1 VILFWRFGEREKWLD
16 GIKLG
21 IGHGVVPTLAK
32 GLAPTKPMH
41 AEVAA
46 FDQAVAFQGL

>member
-1 VILFWRFGEREKWLD
+1 VILFWRFGEREAWLD

-21 IGHGVVPTLAK
+21 LGNGVVPALAK
-32 GLAPTKPMH
+32 GLAAAKPMH
-41 AEVAA
+41 AEVTA